1 MIELEQVR
9 VQLQKSMI
17 KLLSIA
23 DCVSLINAIFG
34 FLSIAMVFIGELRL
48 AFSFILL
55 AVLVD
60 GLDGMIARRTRES
73 RIGEFLESMADTT
86 SFGIALAFFIYIV
99 YYKFVSCC
107 IYKHIILLI
116 ILIFFLSM
124 VIVRLASFHLLK
136 DKKVFVGLP
145 VPASAILLL
154 VMTYFEIKLIY
165 ILPVILL
172 ISFAMVSNIR
182 FPKLGFK
189 IDVVAGV
196 LIILTVIME
205 KNFQGVAPLLLFIA
219 VSIYVITGAFY
230 LFMNKK
236 KD

>member
-1 MIELEQVR
+1 MIELKQVR

-34 FLSIAMVFIGELRL
+34 FLSIAMVFIGEIRL

-55 AVLVD
+55 ALLAD
-60 GLDGMIARRTRES
+60 GLDGIIARKTRES
-73 RIGEFLESMADTT
+73 KIGEFLESMADMT
-86 SFGIALAFFIYIV
+86 SFGIAPTFFIYTI

-107 IYKHIILLI
+107 IYKHIFLLI
-116 ILIFFLSM
+116 ILILFLSM

-136 DKKVFVGLP
+136 DKKIFVGLP

-182 FPKLGFK
+182 FPKPGFK
-189 IDVVAGV
+189 IDVIAGV
-196 LIILTVIME
+196 LIILTIIME

-219 VSIYVITGAFY
+219 ISIYVITGAVY
-230 LFMNKK
+230 LLMNKK
-236 KD
+236 K